1 MTMSSG
7 NGEHARFADDVAPWL
22 LDALEG
28 DEREAF
34 ERHLSACG
42 RCREE
47 VSALRPAVEALP
59 LAAPPMRAP
68 GELRDSIM
76 RVVES
81 EAELLHAAGDAADRP
96 PKRERERRRFP
107 GFGGLR
113 PAFAAAAASLV
124 LVAGVGGYL
133 IGTGGDDGQGGRVV
147 SAQVTY
153 PAAKASVRTDDGK
166 AWLDVTN
173 MPPPAGNRVYQVWL
187 KRDGHSPMPTRAL
200 FVVGSG
206 SVAIPGGVG
215 NADQVLVTPEPAG
228 GSPLPTHAP
237 VIVAKTA

>member
-1 MTMSSG
+1 MMG
-7 NGEHARFADDVAPWL
+7 NGNGDHARYADDVAPWL
-22 LDALEG
+22 LGALEG

-34 ERHLSACG
+34 ERHLGACG

-59 LAAPPMRAP
+59 LAAPPIRP
-68 GELRDSIM
+68 PTELRDRIM

-81 EAELLHAAGDAADRP
+81 EAELLNAAGEEADRP
-96 PKRERERRRFP
+96 PRPERERRRLP
-107 GFGGLR
+107 GWLSGGLR
-113 PAFAAAAASLV
+113 PAFAAAAAALV

-133 IGTGGDDGQGGRVV
+133 IGNGGSGDNERVV
-147 SAQVTY
+147 AAQVTF
-153 PAAKASVRTDDGK
+153 PAAKASVRTEGDR

-173 MPPPAGNRVYQVWL
+173 MPEPAGNRVYQVWL
-187 KRDGHSPMPTRAL
+187 KRNGHSPMPTRAL

-206 SVAIPGGVG
+206 SVTIPGGVG
-215 NADQVLVTPEPAG
+215 DADQVLVTPEPPG

-237 VIVAKTA
+237 VIVANTA